1 VLLFKMKS
9 WIKSWKSS
17 VQPKKQRKYRENAPL
32 HIKHRLLSVNLS
44 KDLKKRYSTRNLE
57 IRKGDTVKV
66 LRGQYKNK
74 SGVINNV
81 NLKKLKVSVDG
92 IEKVRKDGTKTF
104 YPFDPS
110 NLQITELFV
119 DDKKRKLKTGE
130 KNVTS

>member
-1 VLLFKMKS
+1 MKS

-17 VQPKKQRKYRENAPL
+17 VQPKKQRKYRQNAPL

-44 KDLKKRYSTRNLE
+44 KDLKKRYNMRNVE
-57 IRKGDTVKV
+57 VRKGDTVKV

-74 SGVINNV
+74 SGIISNV
-81 NLKKLKVSVDG
+81 DLKKLKVNVDG
-92 IEKVRKDGTKTF
+92 IENVRKDGTKNF

-110 NLQITELFV
+110 NLQITELFL
-119 DDKKRKLKTGE
+119 DDKKRKLKVGE

>member
-1 VLLFKMKS
+1 MKS

>member
-1 VLLFKMKS
+1 
-9 WIKSWKSS
+9 

>member
-1 VLLFKMKS
+1 M
-9 WIKSWKSS
+9 
-17 VQPKKQRKYRENAPL
+17 
-32 HIKHRLLSVNLS
+32 
-44 KDLKKRYSTRNLE
+44 
-57 IRKGDTVKV
+57 
-66 LRGQYKNK
+66 
-74 SGVINNV
+74 
-81 NLKKLKVSVDG
+81 DG

>member
-1 VLLFKMKS
+1 MLLFKMKS